1 MNSWLRATGRF
12 SYRAGTLASGFKR
25 GEQRHGASRSAVR
38 IAPRRLA
45 ARVFLVRSGP
55 EFVAVICAR
64 RPGAAD
70 AGSGPD
76 LLGRDTVAGVCLH
89 FHLERPARLVQAQW
103 LAAAAH
109 DVKTAVFRPRG
120 WVTRFP
126 VKVRRRLRGHLVSDL
141 DRARPIAR
149 RDIV

>member
-1 MNSWLRATGRF
+1 M
-12 SYRAGTLASGFKR
+12 
-25 GEQRHGASRSAVR
+25 
-38 IAPRRLA
+38 APRGLG

-64 RPGAAD
+64 CPGTAD

-76 LLGRDTVAGVCLH
+76 LLGRNTVAGVCLH

-109 DVKTAVFRPRG
+109 DVKTGVLRPPV
-120 WVTRFP
+120 WVNRST
-126 VKVRRRLRGHLVSDL
+126 VKVRREADVH
-141 DRARPIAR
+141 A
-149 RDIV
+149 

>member
-1 MNSWLRATGRF
+1 M
-12 SYRAGTLASGFKR
+12 
-25 GEQRHGASRSAVR
+25 
-38 IAPRRLA
+38 APRRLA

-64 RPGAAD
+64 RPGTAD

-76 LLGRDTVAGVCLH
+76 LLGRNTVAGVCLH

-109 DVKTAVFRPRG
+109 DVKPAVFRPRG
-120 WVTRFP
+120 SVTRFP
-126 VKVRRRLRGHLVSDL
+126 VKVRRWLGVHLAPYLRPPNPLRLGYLLPRPHRPRLRLLHPLAPARVSRPPPL
-141 DRARPIAR
+141 LTPAR
-149 RDIV
+149 